1 MRGLYLMYSSMLCCE
16 LSLIELLRCENEVA
30 FLGLVGNPS
39 QACRQGYVSILLIE
53 DNTTFL
59 IC

>member
-1 MRGLYLMYSSMLCCE
+1 MYSSMLCCE